1 MKRHLVILLVLL
13 LIIPIYAMAKKPDK
27 NAKPQWVDDPKSEY
41 PESRYLSAVGSSGS
55 RAEAENNAAA
65 NLAKIFRSE
74 ISTSTSYQER
84 YNELMSETESEAS
97 TETQSSKNVQVK
109 ANQNLFNIEIGKAWT
124 DKLGQVYAVAYID
137 RFKTADIYEEKIDE
151 NSRQIQHYLQQGLI
165 SSHTW
170 KVYACYNIAA
180 IINQN
185 TEELMS
191 QLAIISLDTQ
201 ESIELGYEPNELKS
215 RVAEFA
221 KGIHFRIE
229 ATGDADEKVKSIIE
243 EVITANGFTNS
254 ELNAATIKVDSKLEN
269 VELNQPQKFVRYYLT
284 INVYD
289 PSGNSI
295 ITLSEN
301 SREGHINQD
310 EARAR
315 AIRTMSAKIRTDLP
329 KKLFQYFDSL
339 VINKKR

>member
-13 LIIPIYAMAKKPDK
+13 LIIPIFAMAKKPK
-27 NAKPQWVDDPKSEY
+27 ANGRPTWVDDPKSEY
-41 PESRYLSAVGSSGS
+41 PESRYLSAVGSAGS

-74 ISTSTSYQER
+74 ISTSTSYVER
-84 YNELMSETESEAS
+84 YNELMSETKSEAS

-109 ANQNLFNIEIGKAWT
+109 ASQNLLNIEIGKAWT
-124 DKLGQVYAVAYID
+124 DKLGQVYAVAYLD
-137 RFKTADIYEEKIDE
+137 KFKTADIYEEKINE
-151 NSRQIQHYLQQGLI
+151 NSLQIQHYLQQGLV

-170 KVYACYNIAA
+170 KIYACYNIAG

-191 QLAIISLDTQ
+191 QLAIISLDTK

-215 RVAEFA
+215 RTAEFA
-221 KGIHFRIE
+221 KGIHFKIE
-229 ATGDADEKVKSIIE
+229 TTGDAADKVTSVIE
-243 EVITANGFTNS
+243 EIITSSGFTLS
-254 ELNAATIKVDSKLEN
+254 DLNAAFIKVETKLED

-284 INVYD
+284 INVCD
-289 PSGNSI
+289 PSGNNI

-315 AIRTMSAKIRTDLP
+315 AIRTMSNKIKAELRN
-329 KKLFQYFDSL
+329 KLFKYFDSL
-339 VINKKR
+339 VITKKP